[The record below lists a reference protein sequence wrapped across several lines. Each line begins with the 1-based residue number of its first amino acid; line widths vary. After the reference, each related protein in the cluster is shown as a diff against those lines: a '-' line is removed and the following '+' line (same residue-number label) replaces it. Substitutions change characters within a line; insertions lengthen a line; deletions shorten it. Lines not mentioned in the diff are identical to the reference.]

1 MASVQHVK
9 LRTLLG
15 DYPVTRQVK
24 TGGVTSPLVDFD
36 FVDTQN
42 PVSYFKRVVRD
53 LEFEVAELA
62 LVTYL
67 IAKAHGRPLVLL
79 PVVLFSRYQHPYLVY
94 NSERGVVRPEDLEER
109 RVAIRSYSVTTSTW
123 IRGMLAAEHGVDLSR
138 IRWVTFEEPHVAEFR
153 DPPNVERAPTDRNM
167 IDMLLAGEVD
177 AAIVGDVANL
187 DPRLK
192 TVFPDP
198 RAAARAWRERHHGA
212 IQINHMVVV
221 SEKLSR
227 MQPET
232 VREVYRM
239 LSASRGAAPAT
250 GPDGWDPTPC
260 GVEANRR
267 NLEVAID
274 CVYRQGLVP
283 RRYAVDELF
292 DDVTRALNG

>member
-1 MASVQHVK
+1 MASIEPMK
-9 LRTLLG
+9 LKALLG
-15 DYPVTRQVK
+15 DYPVTERVK
-24 TGGVTSPLVDFD
+24 SGAITSPLVELD
-36 FVDTQN
+36 FVDTNN

-53 LEFEVAELA
+53 LEFDVAELA

-94 NSERGVVRPEDLEER
+94 NAERGVVRPEDIEGR

-123 IRGMLAAEHGVDLSR
+123 IRGMLAADHGVDLSR
-138 IRWVTFEEPHVAEFR
+138 VRWLTFEEPHVAEFK
-153 DPPNVERAPTDRNM
+153 DPPNVERAPADRNM
-167 IDMLLAGEVD
+167 TEMLLAGEVD
-177 AAIVGDVANL
+177 AAIVGDIANL

-198 RAAARAWRERHHGA
+198 RAAAQAWRERHGA

-221 SEKLSR
+221 SQKLSR
-227 MQPET
+227 ANPEI

-239 LSASRGAAPAT
+239 LSESRRAAPAT
-250 GPDGWDPTPC
+250 GPEGWDPSPC

-267 NLEVAID
+267 NLEVAVD